1 MRDAVILFGKPFRI
15 AMKFNFNFVFII
27 IKTHIAEGRNRES
40 FRWNLKKEKMKVNE
54 VFNI

>member
-40 FRWNLKKEKMKVNE
+40 FRWNLKKEKMKLNK